1 MSTCRLIV
9 PLILHFENYLA
20 EFARYHFSMC
30 LQMQDASNY
39 EYTSMKSLNERKHG
53 FWGDLARK
61 AKSIIEDGASNKS
74 DDYGRVQPPK
84 LDSSTGTKV
93 RHN

>member
-1 MSTCRLIV
+1 
-9 PLILHFENYLA
+9 
-20 EFARYHFSMC
+20 
-30 LQMQDASNY
+30 MQDASNY
-39 EYTSMKSLNERKHG
+39 EYTSMKSLNEPKHG

-84 LDSSTGTKV
+84 LDPSTGTKV